1 MAARF
6 WVGGTGNWSDTARWS
21 ATSGGVGG
29 QSVPGSADTVTFN
42 AASSAGTATVD
53 SNVTVQTLTM
63 TGYTGTLAFGTNSIS
78 LNGTAGTVFTGA
90 TTHSVSGTPVIN
102 VTQTGGSAITV
113 IPGAVTEANSISFNF
128 TGGTYN
134 LTFLATASNAA
145 RNVNFTGYAG
155 SLVGF
160 STCFI
165 YGSLTLS
172 TGMSLSSST
181 SATTFAATS
190 GPQVITTNGKT
201 LDFPVTFNGV
211 GGTWQLAD
219 ALTLGSTRTLTL
231 TNGTLN
237 LNNKAVVTGFFSS
250 NNSNTRTIDFG
261 TGNITCNAAGGTLWT
276 TATVTNLTVTGT
288 PVVNISN
295 SGAVATTV
303 ASGVLTEAQAISF
316 NFTTGTYAL
325 TFLGTVNYSAKNVD
339 FTGFA
344 GTWAARAVASTIYGS
359 LTLSTGMTFAASL
372 GVLTFGATSGTQI
385 LTSNAKT
392 IDEPIT
398 INGVGGTVQLMDAL
412 AIGAT
417 RGFTF
422 NNGTFDGNNKAVTGA
437 VLFTMATGSVTLK
450 NFSTT
455 TAFTQ
460 SSGTLTQGSNNTTG
474 AYTLTAGTLN
484 LASYQLTVP
493 TFNSSNSNVRT
504 IDFGTGNITCNSSAG
519 GTLWTTAT
527 ITNMTTAGTQ
537 LVNISNSGAI
547 ATTVTPGTFS
557 ESQSIS
563 FNFTTGSYTL
573 TLFSTGLTSKNLNFT
588 GFSGTWSPVAAG
600 TAFIYGDLIL
610 SSTMTM
616 PNTSFIFSLASTGT
630 QTITSNGKGF
640 DNPILVDGIGGTKRL
655 VDAFKMNTP
664 RSITHA
670 NGTLDLNGKVLSAG
684 TSYVT
689 STGTKDITFN
699 AGTILCPSATTTAF
713 NNAVPTGF
721 TTTAGTGTGKI
732 SMTAATAKTFVG
744 GGSTYNCTLSQDGA
758 GALTIS
764 GSNTFT
770 TIANGVQ
777 PTAFTFTAA
786 TMQTVTDWNVSGT
799 AGNLVTIISSTA
811 GVPALLSKASGTV
824 SSNYL
829 SLKDSTALGGA
840 SWYAGANSTNVSGN
854 LGWIFTAPPVVTAG
868 GNFFFMF

>member
-6 WVGGTGNWSDTARWS
+6 WVGGNGNWSDTARWA
-21 ATSGGVGG
+21 ATSGGAGG

-42 AASSAGTATVD
+42 ALAGAGTATVD
-53 SNVTVQTLTM
+53 SNVTIQTLTM
-63 TGYTGTLAFGTNSIS
+63 TGYTGTLAFGTNTIS

-102 VTQTGGSAITV
+102 VTQTGASGITV

-128 TGGTYN
+128 TGGTYT

-155 SLVGF
+155 SLVAF

-165 YGSLTLS
+165 YGNLTLS
-172 TGMSLSSST
+172 SSPGFALSSGT
-181 SATTFAATS
+181 SALTFGATS
-190 GPQVITTNGKT
+190 GTQIITSNGKAF
-201 LDFPVTFNGV
+201 DCPISFNGI
-211 GGTWQLAD
+211 GGTFQLFDDMTVGA
-219 ALTLGSTRTLTL
+219 TRTVSLISGTFDLNGKKLT
-231 TNGTLN
+231 
-237 LNNKAVVTGFFSS
+237 TGSFSS
-250 NNSNTRTIDFG
+250 NVSTARTIAFG
-261 TGNITCNAAGGTLWT
+261 TGSITCNSTAGGTIFT
-276 TATVTNLTVTGT
+276 TATVTNLTVTGN
-288 PVVNISN
+288 PIVNISN
-295 SGAVATTV
+295 SGALATTV
-303 ASGVLTEAQAISF
+303 SSGALTEANAISF
-316 NFTTGTYAL
+316 NYITGTYTL
-325 TFLGTVNYSAKNVD
+325 TSSGTVKNLD

-344 GTWAARAVASTIYGS
+344 GAWIVSTISTIYGN
-359 LTLSTGMTFAASL
+359 LIVSTGMMVNGSAQI
-372 GVLTFGATSGTQI
+372 LTFGATSGTQSI
-385 LTSNAKT
+385 TSNTKT
-392 IDEPIT
+392 LDFPIT
-398 INGVGGTVQLMDAL
+398 INGVGGTVQLVDAL
-412 AIGAT
+412 AVGAT

-422 NNGTFDGNNKAVTGA
+422 NNGTFDGNNKTVTGA

-537 LVNISNSGAI
+537 LVNISNSGAVS
-547 ATTVTPGTFS
+547 TTVTPGTFS

-640 DNPILVDGIGGTKRL
+640 DNPILIDGIGGIKRL
-655 VDAFKMNTP
+655 VDAFTMNTP

-689 STGTKDITFN
+689 SAGTKNITFN

-732 SMTAATAKTFVG
+732 SMTGTTAKTFVG
-744 GGSTYNCTLSQDGA
+744 GGSTFNCTLSNDGA

-777 PTAFTFTAA
+777 PTAFVFPISVT
-786 TMQTVTDWNVSGT
+786 QTVTNWNVSGT
-799 AGNLVTIISSTA
+799 AGNLVTITSGTA
-811 GVPALLSKASGTV
+811 GTAATLSKASGIV

-829 SLKDSTALGGA
+829 SLKDSAATGGA

-854 LGWIFTAPPVVTAG
+854 SGWIFTAPPVVAAG